1 MKLSIESEAARSGE
15 DADKNRDKLIKQ
27 AEKTLESSRSTS
39 DLTDG
44 SRDDQKSGCA
54 THTQPNS

>member
-39 DLTDG
+39 DLTGG
-44 SRDDQKSGCA
+44 SRNDQKSGCA
-54 THTQPNS
+54 THNQPNN